1 MRGLVQQDWASA
13 PPLEVWRRPIGPGWS
28 SFAVRAGLIYTQEQR
43 GEHEV
48 VTAYSLANGTPVWIH
63 NENVRFWE
71 SNAGAGPRATPSVSA
86 DGRTVYA
93 MGATGILVALD
104 SRTGAKRWSRNVAA
118 ETGAKVP
125 EWGIAAS
132 PLVIEDTVIAAASS
146 HLAAY
151 DAATGKLKWHTP
163 AGGVS
168 YASPHLLTFDGVQQV
183 VLLAGTGATSVNP
196 ADGKVLWKHEWTP
209 GAPMLQPTATPD
221 GEGILITT
229 VGSGGGIG
237 TRNIAVTRKSGAW
250 TTEERWTSTSLK
262 PYFDDLVIH
271 KGHAYGFDGTILAC
285 IDLQDGKRKWKGG
298 RFGHGQLILL
308 PEQDLLVVL
317 SEEGELGLV
326 SATPDAF
333 KEAGPR
339 VRAMDGK
346 TWNHP
351 VLAAGNMLL
360 VRNGEEMVAFRLP
373 VQTAS
378 SSDAAVR

>member
-1 MRGLVQQDWASA
+1 LIQQDWASV

-28 SFAVRAGLIYTQEQR
+28 SFAVRAGLVYTQEQR
-43 GEHEV
+43 GEQEV
-48 VTAYSLANGTPVWIH
+48 VTAYSLANGAPVWIH

-104 SRTGAKRWSRNVAA
+104 SRIGAKRWSRNVAA

-132 PLVIEDTVIAAASS
+132 PLVLDDAVIVAASS

-151 DAATGKLKWHTP
+151 DAATGKMKWHSA

-168 YASPHLLTFDGVQQV
+168 YASPHLLTLDGVQQV
-183 VLLAGTGATSVNP
+183 VLLTGPGATSVNP

-221 GEGILITT
+221 GTGILITT

-237 TRNIAVTRKSGAW
+237 TRNIAVSRKSGAW
-250 TTEERWTSTSLK
+250 ATEERWTSTGLK

-317 SEEGELGLV
+317 SEDGELGLV

-333 KEAGPR
+333 KELGTR
-339 VRAMDGK
+339 VRAMEGK

-351 VLAAGNMLL
+351 VLAGGNMLL
-360 VRNGEEMVAFRLP
+360 ARNGEEMVAFRLP
-373 VQTAS
+373 VVAAS
-378 SSDAAVR
+378 ASGDAAVR